1 MQSILINS
9 RKADIIFR
17 RSGRINISARV
28 AKSLGLACGDVIDI
42 MEDHGEYYLY
52 IKHHAPVVGRHEG
65 MVMRSNK
72 SGNHFIAHS
81 VTLSRYILS
90 KCDLYNSARLCCGEA
105 LTLPNHGTA
114 LPIITK
120 LLL

>member
-90 KCDLYNSARLCCGEA
+90 KCELYNTARLCCGEA
-105 LTLPNHGTA
+105 INLPNYGTA